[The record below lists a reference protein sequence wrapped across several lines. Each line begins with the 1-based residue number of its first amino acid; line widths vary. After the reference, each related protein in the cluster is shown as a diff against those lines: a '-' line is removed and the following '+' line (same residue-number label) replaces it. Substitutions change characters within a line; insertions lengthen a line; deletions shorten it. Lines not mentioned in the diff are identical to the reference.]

1 MGVLETTT
9 WKAKRALLTINLI
22 VEYKPQIG
30 MVCVSPPPPEIISWV
45 ARIRT
50 SLEQYRIVVKITLF
64 KKALLL
70 EG

>member
-30 MVCVSPPPPEIISWV
+30 LVCFSPPPPPPPGNHIMGS
-45 ARIRT
+45 
-50 SLEQYRIVVKITLF
+50 QNQN
-64 KKALLL
+64 
-70 EG
+70 